1 MRMYIDMWWMKFKIF
16 LFMFITHV
24 VLLGREIMLYTGFT
38 LVMVALVLF
47 IDKSFLGGIL
57 SPYVSTFIQGLL

>member
-1 MRMYIDMWWMKFKIF
+1 MYIDMWWMRLKIF
-16 LFMFITHV
+16 LFMTITHL